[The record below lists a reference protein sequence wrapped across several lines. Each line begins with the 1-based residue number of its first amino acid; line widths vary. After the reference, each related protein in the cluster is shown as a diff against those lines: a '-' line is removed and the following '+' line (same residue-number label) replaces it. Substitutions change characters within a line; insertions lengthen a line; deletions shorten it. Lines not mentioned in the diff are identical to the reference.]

1 VHEASRC
8 RFSRREALQGLLAP
22 SSSTKKHCASPRG
35 NDNKGGLDFDL
46 AGEITPDENGA
57 RRLGQIKAF
66 AFGISGKRF
75 MVALSSS
82 LV

>member
-1 VHEASRC
+1 MKIR
-8 RFSRREALQGLLAP
+8 
-22 SSSTKKHCASPRG
+22 
-35 NDNKGGLDFDL
+35 DFDL